1 MKSVVI
7 AHCEAKN
14 NGKMEQFT
22 REIAKFEYPHQA
34 EEFIEK
40 CLPQE
45 RRSSFE
51 VIHKDDSPELDIE
64 LLIELL
70 QDLHNRLVDN
80 YNNNTPFE
88 QTEED
93 RLVLNNVIEFL
104 TNSQERK

>member
-1 MKSVVI
+1 MKWVVI

-51 VIHKDDSPELDIE
+51 VIHRDDTPELKAKQTFE
-64 LLIELL
+64 LTKGKGKNKTVMEFT
-70 QDLHNRLVDN
+70 V
-80 YNNNTPFE
+80 TS
-88 QTEED
+88 EED
-93 RLVLNNVIEFL
+93 VYKLGMFL
-104 TNSQERK
+104 CYGWSAKERKC